1 MSDDLLEGHAK
12 FRAEYFEHE
21 RELMDSLARGTHEPK
36 ALVIGC
42 SDARVP
48 PDIIL
53 GASPGDLFAVRNVG
67 AMVPPYAKEMFN
79 RAAGSGIEYA
89 VHVLRVRH
97 AVVVGH
103 TQCGGLRALAQM
115 NDEMRESMPVL
126 AAWLHDA
133 IELRGRLATLARH
146 MSPEDLERLL
156 VFENVVVQLENLL
169 TYPVVKRALEE
180 DRLEIHGWVY
190 DLADGRLHGYDPKVN
205 RFRALD
211 RRAGGDGSAPP
222 SGP

>member
-36 ALVIGC
+36 AIVIGC

-67 AMVPPYAKEMFN
+67 NMVPPYSKEMFN
-79 RAAGSGIEYA
+79 RAAGSAIEYA
-89 VHVLRVRH
+89 VQFLRVRH

-103 TQCGGLRALAQM
+103 TQCGGLRALARM
-115 NDEMRESMPVL
+115 NDETSEEMPVL

-146 MSPEDLERLL
+146 MSPDDLERLL

-169 TYPVVKRALEE
+169 TYPAVRRALEE

-190 DLADGRLHGYDPKVN
+190 DLADGRLHGYDPKLN
-205 RFRALD
+205 RFKTLE
-211 RRAGGDGSAPP
+211 RRAGGDGAAPA
-222 SGP
+222 GGA